1 MTKVRDVMTRDVVTV
16 TEGTKIRDLCS
27 ILGEHGIS
35 GVPVVSETGEL
46 VGIVSEKDIVAHQ
59 VAGLEPEFVDPD
71 LYELIASKYVGLDEL
86 GRGQDRIYVEEIMN
100 RTVVTVGPE
109 MEIEEAA
116 RILIEKGRRRLPV
129 IDDGKVVGIVSVLD
143 LLRALLPRTL
153 RK

>member
-1 MTKVRDVMTRDVVTV
+1 MAKVRDVMTRDVVTV

-27 ILGEHGIS
+27 ILEEHGIS

-86 GRGQDRIYVEEIMN
+86 GRGHDRMYVEEIMN
-100 RTVVTVGPE
+100 RTVVTVSPE
-109 MEIEEAA
+109 MDVAEAA
-116 RILIEKGRRRLPV
+116 QVLLEKGRRRLPV
-129 IDDGKVVGIVSVLD
+129 IEDGKVVGIVSVLD
-143 LLRALLPRTL
+143 LLRALLPRPL